1 MIIGLSEQFRHSW
14 KMKVKAMA
22 TITVP
27 NACQD
32 CGWGA
37 KLVIIIFTT
46 QSLLISDSLKLE

>member
-1 MIIGLSEQFRHSW
+1 MHLKYICCMIIGLSEQFRHSW

-32 CGWGA
+32 CEWGHN
-37 KLVIIIFTT
+37 
-46 QSLLISDSLKLE
+46 